1 MDRETDQPT
10 QIFKSRYSRK
20 VVKPTNMVFHAM
32 SHVES
37 YTEKQLKVQRPRL
50 TITRLDP
57 EFYLSNRYKRPTSLP
72 TDESV
77 DAEANFEENM
87 RLSKGHIEVP
97 MAQLLEAI
105 EEDEEQ
111 EMQQNSQKQL
121 PDIET
126 VLSNTKRSTAPT
138 GREHDSKPFSTTD
151 REKKE
156 VNFD

>member
-1 MDRETDQPT
+1 
-10 QIFKSRYSRK
+10 
-20 VVKPTNMVFHAM
+20 MVFHAM

-50 TITRLDP
+50 TVSRLDP
-57 EFYLSNRYKRPTSLP
+57 EFYLSNRYNRPAYVLH

-87 RLSKGHIEVP
+87 RLSKGGGGPPP
-97 MAQLLEAI
+97 MQLEAI

-111 EMQQNSQKQL
+111 EQNNWQSQKQF

-126 VLSNTKRSTAPT
+126 VFSNTKRSTAPT

-151 REKKE
+151 REKKA

>member
-1 MDRETDQPT
+1 
-10 QIFKSRYSRK
+10 
-20 VVKPTNMVFHAM
+20 MVFHAM

-37 YTEKQLKVQRPRL
+37 YTERQLKVQRPRL
-50 TITRLDP
+50 TVTRLDP
-57 EFYLSNRYKRPTSLP
+57 EFYLSNRYNRPTSLP

-87 RLSKGHIEVP
+87 RLSKGHREPP
-97 MAQLLEAI
+97 MQQLLEAI
-105 EEDEEQ
+105 EEDAEQ
-111 EMQQNSQKQL
+111 EQNNNWQSQKQFA
-121 PDIET
+121 DIET